1 MLNDFDGCFSEDFNF
16 FGLLFPFSG
25 NLGLLAL
32 PFSTFLEDFGLA
44 PLSCLRE
51 LFGLELL
58 SDLREVR
65 GLLSADFRF
74 GLPFDFLFGL
84 ELSECLFGERFGD
97 FDFALCTS
105 ALIVFVFCLP
115 SSFTAIGW

>member
-16 FGLLFPFSG
+16 LGLLFPFSG
-25 NLGLLAL
+25 SLGLLV
-32 PFSTFLEDFGLA
+32 PFSTFLDDFGLA
-44 PLSCLRE
+44 LSCLRE
-51 LFGLELL
+51 LFGLEL

-105 ALIVFVFCLP
+105 AFIVFVFCLP